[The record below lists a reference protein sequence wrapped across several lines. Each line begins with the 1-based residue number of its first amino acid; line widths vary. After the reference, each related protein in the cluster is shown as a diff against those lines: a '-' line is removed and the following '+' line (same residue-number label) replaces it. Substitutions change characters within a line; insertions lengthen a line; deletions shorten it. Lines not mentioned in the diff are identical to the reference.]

1 MLTNEQLLAAHK
13 ANVDTLL
20 SLSATSLE
28 AIEKLAALNLE
39 TTKAVLGEASA
50 KTQAALAVKDAQE
63 LFTLQSDVLQP
74 TAEKTAAYAR
84 KVYDIAAGVQAELA
98 KFAEAGFADAQAK
111 VTALVD
117 SAVKNAPAGSE
128 NAVTLMKAAVAA
140 ANDTF
145 ENVQKVAKQ
154 AAGAAEANFATL
166 SNSVTAVKP
175 AGNGRAKRAA

>member
-20 SLSATSLE
+20 SLSATSLD
-28 AIEKLAALNLE
+28 AVEKLAALNLE
-39 TTKAVLGEASA
+39 VTKAALGEASA
-50 KTQAALAVKDAQE
+50 KAQAALSVKDVQE
-63 LFTLQSDVLQP
+63 LFAMQGDVLQP
-74 TAEKTAAYAR
+74 TAEKSAAYAR

-98 KFAEAGFADAQAK
+98 KAAEAGFADVQSK

-117 SAVKNAPAGSE
+117 TAVKNAPAGSE

-145 ENVQKVAKQ
+145 ENVQKAAKQ
-154 AAGAAEANFATL
+154 AVGAAEANFATI
-166 SNSVTAVKP
+166 SSSVVAAKP
-175 AGNGRAKRAA
+175 AGRAKRAA

>member
-20 SLSATSLE
+20 SLSATGLD
-28 AIEKLAALNLE
+28 AVEKLTALNLE
-39 TTKAVLGEASA
+39 VTKAALGEASA
-50 KTQAALAVKDAQE
+50 KAQAALSAKDAQE
-63 LFTLQSDVLQP
+63 LFTLQGDVLQP
-74 TAEKTAAYAR
+74 GAEKTAAYAR
-84 KVYDIAAGVQAELA
+84 KVYDIAACVQAELA
-98 KFAEAGFADAQAK
+98 KVAEAGFAESQAK
-111 VTALVD
+111 MTALID

-145 ENVQKVAKQ
+145 ESVQKVAKQ
-154 AAGAAEANFATL
+154 AVGAAEANFATL
-166 SNSVTAVKP
+166 SSSVAAKP

>member
-1 MLTNEQLLAAHK
+1 MLNNEELIAAHK

-20 SLSATSLE
+20 SLSATGLE
-28 AIEKLAALNLE
+28 AVEKFAALNLE
-39 TTKAVLGEASA
+39 TTKAALGEAQA
-50 KTQAALAVKDAQE
+50 KTLAALGVKDVQE
-63 LFTLQSDVLQP
+63 FFSLQGEGVQP
-74 TAEKTAAYAR
+74 VAEKSAAYAR

-98 KFAEAGFADAQAK
+98 KVTEAGVAEAQAK
-111 VTALVD
+111 LAALVD

-145 ENVQKVAKQ
+145 ENVQKATKQ
-154 AAGAAEANFATL
+154 AVGAAEANFATL

-175 AGNGRAKRAA
+175 AGTSRAKRSA